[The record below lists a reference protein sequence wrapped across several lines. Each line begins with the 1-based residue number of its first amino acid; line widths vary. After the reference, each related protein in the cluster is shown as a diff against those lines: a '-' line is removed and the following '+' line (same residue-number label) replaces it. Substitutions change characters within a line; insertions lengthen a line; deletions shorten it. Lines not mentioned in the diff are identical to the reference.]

1 MTSGN
6 ERREA
11 VRATDRILFAFEPV
25 DLARYQDILDDHRR
39 GISIY
44 HQTGLTDI
52 QMYIGAQEA
61 LAKLRDRD
69 LELATFLQHLDTKLN
84 MVLQKVSGDKSPF
97 EMMDLLEVDFS
108 ASGMAFDSADPASPG
123 EIMALHIT
131 LLPDYL
137 YIFCFGEVVSCQD
150 NAEGPGIPGKRV
162 AVKFILI
169 NDDDKE
175 KLVQH
180 NFRQQSLALRNR
192 RLKGD
197 R

>member
-1 MTSGN
+1 MTSEN

-11 VRATDRILFAFEPV
+11 VRATDRILFAAESV
-25 DLARYQDILDDHRR
+25 ALDRYQEILDDHRR

-61 LAKLRDRD
+61 LSRIRDRD
-69 LELATFLQHLDTKLN
+69 PELATFLQHIDTKLN
-84 MVLQKVSGDKSPF
+84 MVLQKVSKEESPF
-97 EMMDLLEVDFS
+97 ERLDILEVNFS
-108 ASGMAFDSADPASPG
+108 AAGLAYDTDIAASPG
-123 EIMALHIT
+123 DIMALHIS
-131 LLPDYL
+131 LLPDYS
-137 YIFCFGEVVSCQD
+137 YIFCFGEVVSCEK
-150 NAEGPGIPGKRV
+150 NNSPESGANRI
-162 AVKFILI
+162 ALKFVLI

-192 RLKGD
+192 RLDGAD
-197 R
+197 